1 MLTQQCS
8 TLQLNPMSSTSH
20 HNKLH
25 PNKSYHITVSNTTGH
40 VDCTC
45 LGMECVDTVLK
56 HIYSSVDEMPLWVQ
70 ERIALLMMLESKTTL
85 GNIGMK
91 LDDNTFLIN
100 DK

>member
-1 MLTQQCS
+1 
-8 TLQLNPMSSTSH
+8 
-20 HNKLH
+20 
-25 PNKSYHITVSNTTGH
+25 
-40 VDCTC
+40 
-45 LGMECVDTVLK
+45 MECVDTVLK

>member
-1 MLTQQCS
+1 
-8 TLQLNPMSSTSH
+8 MSSTSH

-25 PNKSYHITVSNTTGH
+25 SNKSYHIKVSNTTGH

-70 ERIALLMMLESKTTL
+70 ERIALLMMLESKATL
-85 GNIGMK
+85 VNIGTK
-91 LDDNTFLIN
+91 IDDYNFMVN
-100 DK
+100 GK